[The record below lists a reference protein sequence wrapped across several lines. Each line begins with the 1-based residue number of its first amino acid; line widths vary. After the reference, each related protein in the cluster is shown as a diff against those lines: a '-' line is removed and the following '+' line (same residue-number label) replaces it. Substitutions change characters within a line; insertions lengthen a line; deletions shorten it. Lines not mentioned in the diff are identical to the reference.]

1 VIRNALVVA
10 ILTGI
15 GLVTF
20 THDAYAYLDP
30 GTASIFLQ
38 GIIGGIAATLA
49 VGAVYWQRVRYF
61 FSRMLGR
68 GGNDSLVAAR
78 TEDEY
83 RSRAAT
89 SSAGGNLR

>member
-1 VIRNALVVA
+1 MVRDAFAVA

-38 GIIGGIAATLA
+38 GIIGGIAAAAA
-49 VGAVYWQRVRYF
+49 VGTVYWQRVKYF

-68 GGNDSLVAAR
+68 GGDGSLTAAE
-78 TEDEY
+78 TDDE
-83 RSRAAT
+83 
-89 SSAGGNLR
+89 